1 LNAYDRLRR
10 AGVRQHDIR
19 SYALIGFDM
28 DRNEAWER
36 CHFIEAMG
44 VKALPM
50 WYHPLNALKHNV
62 VTDEQKALGWNDY
75 ERRRIMQFFYQHKEA
90 VKR

>member
-1 LNAYDRLRR
+1 MNAYDRLRR

-50 WYHPLNALKHNV
+50 WYHPLNALKRRSAGM
-62 VTDEQKALGWNDY
+62 TTSAGESCSSSTST
-75 ERRRIMQFFYQHKEA
+75 RRR
-90 VKR
+90 